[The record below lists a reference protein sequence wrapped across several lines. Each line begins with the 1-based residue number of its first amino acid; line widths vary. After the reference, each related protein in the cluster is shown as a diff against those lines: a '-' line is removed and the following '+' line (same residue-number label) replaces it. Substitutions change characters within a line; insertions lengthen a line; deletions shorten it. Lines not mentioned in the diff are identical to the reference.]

1 MSNPHLTDYN
11 ESERTEYMMV
21 VASMAGADGNVT
33 TEEIYAIR
41 ALSLHFVL
49 GPESR
54 GRVMAA
60 CTASSQE
67 MEQVIRGFADSALKY
82 SLLLDLANMAWAD
95 GELKEAE
102 EAEIL
107 RLGGLMQVESGQIKA
122 LLGFAETLSK
132 NPDSKQVEA
141 ALKAVESAGIPH
153 SALAV
158 SATLYGQQSKYP
170 AVSALFS
177 LS

>member
-11 ESERTEYMMV
+11 ENERTDYMMV
-21 VASMAGADGNVT
+21 VASMAGADGDVT
-33 TEEIYAIR
+33 SEEVLAIR

-49 GPESR
+49 GPEAR
-54 GRVMAA
+54 GQVMAS
-60 CTASSQE
+60 CTAGPEE
-67 MEQVIRGFADSALKY
+67 MEAVIGRFAESRLKF

-95 GELKEAE
+95 GALKEAE
-102 EAEIL
+102 EAEIH
-107 RLGGLMQVESGQIKA
+107 RLGGLMHVDNKQIKA
-122 LLGFAETLSK
+122 ILSFAETLSK
-132 NPDSKQVEA
+132 NPTQEQVEK
-141 ALKAVESAGIPH
+141 ALQGVEATGVAR

-158 SATLYGQQSKYP
+158 SATLYAQQSKYA

>member
-1 MSNPHLTDYN
+1 VSNPHLTDYN

-21 VASMAGADGNVT
+21 VASMAGADGDVT

-49 GPESR
+49 GPEAR
-54 GRVMAA
+54 GQVMAS
-60 CTASSQE
+60 CTATPEE
-67 MEQVIRGFADSALKY
+67 MEQVIKRFAESRLKF

-95 GELKEAE
+95 GALKEPE
-102 EAEIL
+102 EAEIH
-107 RLGGLMQVESGQIKA
+107 RLGGLMQVEPKQIKA
-122 LLGFAETLSK
+122 VLSFAETLSK
-132 NPDSKQVEA
+132 NPTQEQVEQALKSVEA
-141 ALKAVESAGIPH
+141 AGVDRN
-153 SALAV
+153 ALAL
-158 SATLYGQQSKYP
+158 SATLYAQQSKYA